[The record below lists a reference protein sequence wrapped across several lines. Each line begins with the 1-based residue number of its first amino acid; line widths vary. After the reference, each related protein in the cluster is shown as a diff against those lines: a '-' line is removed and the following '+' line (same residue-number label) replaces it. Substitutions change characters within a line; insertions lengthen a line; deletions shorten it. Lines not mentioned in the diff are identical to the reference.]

1 MMGVFPDHLLQH
13 DEMTQRYFRLVSA
26 WKATDRRV
34 ELGISQT
41 DLGRV
46 MGITRGV
53 LATWERAGFPLYVT
67 EQQVSALEAFLKTE
81 RGWLF
86 RDESP
91 NDMTLD
97 EYVLVVMAER
107 RERAALDAS
116 FLIAVPES
124 MRVSAVQRAMLRRQH
139 LKLARGTVE
148 EQMAV
153 GSDTLQYW
161 ETNRLPA
168 SIDRRVIERWEKAL
182 QVPSGWLIS
191 DAPMP
196 DGMPIVSRRRM
207 LSPVD
212 VAPESFAEGVRLAR
226 RICTRRHQIGM
237 SAAKLARAI
246 DIDFPDRAVTYWESG
261 ASIPEIDD
269 TLIRHIETALLLPEG
284 WLRGSDPLPDL
295 PQTVVSAGSFHV
307 PDEIRIRAGVRLRER
322 RLELGLSQLALGKL
336 IDFGPAAISAWEV
349 HGIPR
354 ATWKPALI
362 LTIEQALQVAPGW
375 LTDAYAQ
382 EGVPFDRT
390 VAYIT
395 SRISLR
401 RKQLGVTADLL
412 SSHLGLPPHRVLR
425 WDFGRGVNV
434 FDAELL
440 RKLERLLSLPEGWL
454 CSDEPLPDFDP
465 VTRLPDG
472 RILLSQNQRSAVCS
486 RIMARRVQLGVSRLL
501 MSGRIGISEDSLRCW
516 EVLDR
521 FPMRCD
527 ADLPARIEGALLV
540 PAGWLLGDDPL
551 PLDTPK
557 IVGSARDTAFPKCK
571 RRLAAHRL
579 MVRRTEIGLSRQDI
593 ASVLGLNA
601 GTLRSWETRDGLP
614 LRCRQVVVDQI
625 ERLLNVR
632 SGWLFSD
639 DAEPK
644 TYPELE
650 PRGELILLPE
660 DVQESAGHRIKARR
674 AEIGLERRSL
684 ADSVGV
690 TLNTVRLWEE
700 KSLMFPRRCRV
711 SMMRQLEAAL
721 QVEEGW
727 LLG

>member
-1 MMGVFPDHLLQH
+1 MSAFPDHLLRH

-41 DLGRV
+41 ELGRV
-46 MGITRGV
+46 MGITRGI
-53 LATWERAGFPLYVT
+53 LSTWERAGFPLYVT
-67 EQQVSALEAFLKTE
+67 EQQVAALEALLKVE
-81 RGWLF
+81 PGWLF

-91 NDMTLD
+91 DDMTLD

-107 RERAALDAS
+107 REKAALDAS
-116 FLIAVPES
+116 FLIPVPES

-139 LKLARGTVE
+139 LKLARGIVE

-168 SIDRRVIERWEKAL
+168 SIDKRVIERWEKAL

-196 DGMPIVSRRRM
+196 DDMPIVSRRRM
-207 LSPVD
+207 LSPVEVD
-212 VAPESFAEGVRLAR
+212 PESFAEGVRLAR
-226 RICTRRHQIGM
+226 RTCTRRHQIGM
-237 SAAKLARAI
+237 SAAKLAKA
-246 DIDFPDRAVTYWESG
+246 IDFPDRSVTYWESG

-269 TLIRHIETALLLPEG
+269 TLIRDIEVALLLPEG

-307 PDEIRIRAGVRLRER
+307 PDEIRVLAGVRLRQR
-322 RLELGLSQLALGKL
+322 RLELGLSQPAFGKL

-349 HGIPR
+349 HGIPL

-362 LTIEQALQVAPGW
+362 LMIEEALQVAPGW

-382 EGVPFDRT
+382 EGVSFDRT

-401 RKQLGVTADLL
+401 RKQLGVTADIL

-425 WDFGRGVNV
+425 WDFGRGVDV
-434 FDAELL
+434 FDADLI
-440 RKLERLLSLPEGWL
+440 RKVERLLSLPEGWL
-454 CSDEPLPDFDP
+454 CSDAPLPDFDP

-472 RILLSQNQRSAVCS
+472 RILLSREKRSAVCS
-486 RIMARRVQLGVSRLL
+486 RIMARRAQLGISRLL

-516 EVLDR
+516 EMLDR

-527 ADLPARIEGALLV
+527 ADLPARVEGALLV
-540 PAGWLLGDDPL
+540 PAGWLLADDAL
-551 PLDTPK
+551 PLDTPE
-557 IVGSARDTAFPKCK
+557 IVYSDRDTAFPKYK

-579 MVRRTEIGLSRQDI
+579 MVRRTELGLSRQDI
-593 ASVLGLNA
+593 ASVLGVNA

-625 ERLLNVR
+625 EGLLKVR

-650 PRGELILLPE
+650 PRGELILLPA
-660 DVQESAGHRIKARR
+660 DVQESAGRRIEARR
-674 AEIGLERRSL
+674 GEIGLERGAL
-684 ADSVGV
+684 AGSVGV
-690 TLNTVRLWEE
+690 TANTVRLWEQ

-711 SMMRQLEAAL
+711 SMLRQLEAAL